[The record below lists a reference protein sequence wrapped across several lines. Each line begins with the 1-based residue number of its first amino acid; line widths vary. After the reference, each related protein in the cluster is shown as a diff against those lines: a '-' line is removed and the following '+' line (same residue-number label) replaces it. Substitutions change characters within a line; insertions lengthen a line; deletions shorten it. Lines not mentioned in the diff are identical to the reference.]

1 MKEITLKA
9 TIENI
14 DKVTDFIN
22 NELEQIDCPLKTQM
36 QIDIVIDEIFGNIA
50 RYAYSPDTGLATVQF
65 EAAENPFSAVITFID
80 SGKPFNPLKT
90 DEPDVTLAASERKE
104 GGLGI
109 FIVKKTMDE
118 LSYCYRE
125 GQNVLTIRKILV

>member
-1 MKEITLKA
+1 MKEITLQA

-14 DKVTDFIN
+14 EKVTDFIN
-22 NELEQIDCPLKTQM
+22 TELENLDCPLKTQV
-36 QIDIVIDEIFGNIA
+36 QIDIMIDEIFGNIA
-50 RYAYSPDTGLATVQF
+50 RYAYSPATGNAAVRF
-65 EAAENPFSAVITFID
+65 EAEENPLRAVIAFID

-90 DEPDVTLAASERKE
+90 AEPDVTLSAEERQE

-118 LSYCYRE
+118 LSYCYRD
-125 GQNVLTIRKILV
+125 GHNILTVIKYLV